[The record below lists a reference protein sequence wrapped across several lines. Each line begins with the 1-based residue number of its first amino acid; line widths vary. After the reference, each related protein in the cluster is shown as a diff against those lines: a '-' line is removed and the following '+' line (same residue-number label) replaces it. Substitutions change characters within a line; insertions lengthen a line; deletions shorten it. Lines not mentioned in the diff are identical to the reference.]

1 METIMSKGSIHRFG
15 FSMLILTAHLLA
27 GCAAESKKPSG
38 DGSREAE
45 TAPRT
50 NVVAGCATC
59 IFDMPGVTGCKLA
72 VKIDG
77 APYLVT
83 GADMDDLGDAHAWDG
98 LCNTARDAVV
108 EGKIEGDRFVATHFK
123 LTSQ

>member
-1 METIMSKGSIHRFG
+1 MSTGSIHQFG

-27 GCAAESKKPSG
+27 GCAAESNKPPPDSSQG
-38 DGSREAE
+38 AE
-45 TAPRT
+45 TAPRM

-59 IFDMPGVTGCKLA
+59 IFDMPGATGCTLA

-77 APYLVT
+77 AAYLVT
-83 GADMDDLGDAHAWDG
+83 GAEMDDLGDAHASDG
-98 LCNTARDAVV
+98 LCNTERDAVV
-108 EGKIEGDRFVATHFK
+108 EGKIEGDRFVATHFT